1 MARTILFPDW
11 QNEQEHSA
19 YPFTDDTTRTNGI
32 DTLSNSVF
40 LDARLY
46 LIGAE
51 GPLYLS
57 SINVEA
63 EQAVFT
69 IRDAQ
74 NTRATGT
81 YNFESGASRIGLVDE
96 YGRPAGV
103 LVGTAESLS
112 FFSTWP
118 LGEHL
123 FTQEQ
128 AEFMS
133 TVTIPT
139 PQIGVRGFIT
149 ENGTFFTKDVWL
161 LGEQGVF
168 FTRESPGVIRVDIVG
183 DSAAKRKFCDALGDF
198 QPTRFVRTLSGM
210 GPNTYGDFKLLSGGN
225 EALDTVL
232 RIQPIQNGLSIRLI
246 GGVLQDAE
254 D

>member
-19 YPFTDDTTRTNGI
+19 YPFVDDATRTNGT
-32 DTLSNSVF
+32 DTLPDSVF

-57 SINVEA
+57 AIDIEA
-63 EQAVFT
+63 ERAVFT

-74 NTRATGT
+74 NNRATGE
-81 YNFESGASRIGLVDE
+81 YEFESGDSRIGLVDA

-103 LVGTAESLS
+103 LVGTADSLS

-118 LGEHL
+118 LGEHA

-128 AEFMS
+128 MEFLP
-133 TVTIPT
+133 TVVIPT
-139 PQIGVRGFIT
+139 PQIGVRGFVT

-168 FTRESPGVIRVDIVG
+168 FTKEGPGVIRVDIVG
-183 DSAAKRKFCDALGDF
+183 DAAAKRKFCDTLGDF
-198 QPTRFVRTLSGM
+198 QPTRFLRTLSGV

-225 EALDTVL
+225 EAIDTVL
-232 RIQPIQNGLSIRLI
+232 RIQPIQNGLSIKLV
-246 GGVLQDAE
+246 GGVLQNAE